1 MPVAATFVSV
11 VVLALATRAL
21 WGRKRI
27 GLWFV
32 AVFQALGIYLGI
44 AELLPGAQ
52 LPLSEMWET
61 RGDLGRG
68 LDTVSMVVA
77 VVALWWLWRIRGEF
91 TGRLQRGSWGLAA
104 AALAVGSAVTLVVAW
119 LLVGAVNAPRSQ
131 VRELVGT
138 VLAAFGGIGRRNL
151 VRIPPWVVDV
161 VAACAALT
169 ILAAVTLFLASA
181 RPRSR
186 WSQDREVALR
196 GLLARHGSEDSLG
209 YFATRRDK
217 ASVLL
222 PRRPRGRDLPRDRG
236 SVARV
241 RRPGGAPRQLAA
253 GHRGLA
259 GRGPRVRLGAG
270 GGGRE

>member
-1 MPVAATFVSV
+1 MASSPVACSA
-11 VVLALATRAL
+11 AH
-21 WGRKRI
+21 GR
-27 GLWFV
+27 
-32 AVFQALGIYLGI
+32 
-44 AELLPGAQ
+44 
-52 LPLSEMWET
+52 
-61 RGDLGRG
+61 
-68 LDTVSMVVA
+68 
-77 VVALWWLWRIRGEF
+77 
-91 TGRLQRGSWGLAA
+91 LAA
-104 AALAVGSAVTLVVAW
+104 AALAVGSAVTIVVAW

-138 VLAAFGGIGRRNL
+138 VLAAFGGVGRRTL
-151 VRIPPWVVDV
+151 AGIPPWVVDV

-217 ASVLL
+217 ASVFS
-222 PRRPRGRDLPRDRG
+222 PDGRAA
-236 SVARV
+236 VTYRV
-241 RRPGGAPRQLAA
+241 IAGVSLASADPVGAPRQLAA

-259 GRGPRVRLGAG
+259 GRGPRVRLGAR
-270 GGGRE
+270 GGGRQ